1 VATARQELEAQV
13 TSIARQAAQ
22 AVLGRAVG

>member
-1 VATARQELEAQV
+1 VERARQELEVQV
-13 TSIARQAAQ
+13 REIARQAAQ